1 MKGRSAPSHAAA
13 VAISA
18 RFGKN
23 FPMLVPQFTTRRLFA
38 LIAVCSVLF
47 LVLSM
52 AVQGQLWAV
61 ATSIDLGALVITFL
75 TFAILFQA
83 AYVMS
88 KLIGF
93 AKPEERPQSPF
104 AKDTAPPV
112 IVRPTS
118 QE

>member
-1 MKGRSAPSHAAA
+1 MDAT
-13 VAISA
+13 VAIQASIE
-18 RFGKN
+18 KN
-23 FPMLVPQFTTRRLFA
+23 LSMLVPQFTTRRLFA

-61 ATSIDLGALVITFL
+61 ATSIALGALVITFL
-75 TFAILFQA
+75 SFAILYQA
-83 AYVMS
+83 AYVMA
-88 KLIGF
+88 KLIGL
-93 AKPEERPQSPF
+93 AKPVERPHSPF

-112 IVRPTS
+112 IVRPTN